1 MDSAARHPSATKP
14 RPLERDRIR
23 ELLRREEER
32 LNQRTIGS
40 KVLFERARQSLT
52 GGVGSSYQSREPWP
66 IYVSRGDG
74 AYVWDVDGNRYI
86 DYHNGFGSM
95 VQGHAHPVISEAVAR
110 RLPLGTHFGAAT
122 EDGVWVAEEL
132 KRRFGLPQWRY
143 TNSGTEATMDAIR
156 IARAFTRRDA
166 VLKMVGSF
174 HGHHDYVMV
183 SIGMGYNQL
192 GDRENYASTP
202 YGAGIPKP
210 SVDMTV
216 PLPFNDADAMERRI
230 ERLVAEGRPPACLI
244 MEAVLMNLGVILP
257 KPGYLERVRE
267 ITRKYGI
274 LWIVDEVKTGL
285 QVATG
290 GATELYGLEPDLVT
304 LAKALGGGLP
314 SGAIGGT
321 DEVMEVVRNG
331 SVFQVGTYN
340 GNPLVMAAA
349 RASLEGVLTPEVYL
363 HLRKLNDRLIAGLEN
378 ITAEFGLPGY
388 AVGINSKGVYT
399 FSSVEIVDYE
409 TFKANQDAELNQLAW
424 LYNMNRG
431 IFMTPGR
438 EEEWTLSVRHTDADV
453 DQYVAVFREM
463 ARDLKS

>member
-1 MDSAARHPSATKP
+1 M
-14 RPLERDRIR
+14 
-23 ELLRREEER
+23 
-32 LNQRTIGS
+32 
-40 KVLFERARQSLT
+40 
-52 GGVGSSYQSREPWP
+52 
-66 IYVSRGDG
+66 
-74 AYVWDVDGNRYI
+74 
-86 DYHNGFGSM
+86 
-95 VQGHAHPVISEAVAR
+95 
-110 RLPLGTHFGAAT
+110 
-122 EDGVWVAEEL
+122 
-132 KRRFGLPQWRY
+132 
-143 TNSGTEATMDAIR
+143 
-156 IARAFTRRDA
+156 
-166 VLKMVGSF
+166 
-174 HGHHDYVMV
+174 
-183 SIGMGYNQL
+183 
-192 GDRENYASTP
+192 
-202 YGAGIPKP
+202 
-210 SVDMTV
+210 
-216 PLPFNDADAMERRI
+216 
-230 ERLVAEGRPPACLI
+230 
-244 MEAVLMNLGVILP
+244 
-257 KPGYLERVRE
+257 
-267 ITRKYGI
+267 
-274 LWIVDEVKTGL
+274 
-285 QVATG
+285 
-290 GATELYGLEPDLVT
+290 T